1 MANSHASTVAD
12 VESGKAEGQIA
23 PARKGLFA
31 YMQEVVDSKKCN
43 LISIYA
49 CFLTGYTSSV
59 SFSACFIWC
68 GFQTG
73 NVAQLGI
80 AIARNFDPLSTRTYH
95 FMKPDQQA
103 FVSLLSFLAGTSLG
117 RIGDK
122 IGPKRRTWLVLATFM
137 QCLMTMAGA
146 LCAHFGGESQFAG
159 ERANPSWTNPISMT
173 CLGFISATIGLQ
185 GIMGKRIASPM
196 NTTVV
201 LTTTWVE
208 LFNDPQLLG
217 LKPVPSRDIRMA
229 GVFMLFLGG
238 FVARAL
244 LAQIGADGALGVLCG
259 FRFLQLVWWAFIPSA
274 TPA

>member
-1 MANSHASTVAD
+1 MPRASPCSMSMWLATRLRTLLHCVIGSA
-12 VESGKAEGQIA
+12 
-23 PARKGLFA
+23 
-31 YMQEVVDSKKCN
+31 
-43 LISIYA
+43 
-49 CFLTGYTSSV
+49 LT
-59 SFSACFIWC
+59 CRC

-159 ERANPSWTNPISMT
+159 
-173 CLGFISATIGLQ
+173 
-185 GIMGKRIASPM
+185 
-196 NTTVV
+196 
-201 LTTTWVE
+201 
-208 LFNDPQLLG
+208 
-217 LKPVPSRDIRMA
+217 
-229 GVFMLFLGG
+229 
-238 FVARAL
+238 
-244 LAQIGADGALGVLCG
+244 
-259 FRFLQLVWWAFIPSA
+259 
-274 TPA
+274 